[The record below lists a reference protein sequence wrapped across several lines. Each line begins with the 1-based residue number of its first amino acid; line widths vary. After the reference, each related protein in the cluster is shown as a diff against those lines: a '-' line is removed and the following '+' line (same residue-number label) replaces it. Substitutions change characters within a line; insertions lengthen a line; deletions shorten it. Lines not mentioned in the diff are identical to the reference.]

1 MGQTLKGQTL
11 VFDADDT
18 LWENNVLF
26 ERVIDG
32 FIDWVAAPGDEE
44 RTRTL
49 LDGIEARNA
58 ASLGYGSDVFRLSLR
73 ECLQEVHGRVAT
85 DEDDARIAE
94 LLRPLTDR
102 QVELIEGVAETLAA
116 LALRHELLLL
126 TKGAVEEQQWKVDAS
141 GVAHHFRSVH
151 IVPEKDEGTY
161 RRLTAELG
169 LDAGRTWMIG
179 NSPKSD
185 ILPAVR
191 AGLKA
196 VFIPHEHTW
205 VLEHEELR
213 PEDAT
218 LRLARFDELLRHF

>member
-1 MGQTLKGQTL
+1 MEQTLKGQTL

-32 FIDWVAAPGDEE
+32 FLDWVVTPDGRDG
-44 RTRTL
+44 TRAL

-58 ASLGYGSDVFRLSLR
+58 ASLGYGAEVFRLSLR
-73 ECLQEVHGRVAT
+73 ECLQEVHGRVPTAG
-85 DEDDARIAE
+85 DDARIVE

-102 QVELIEGVAETLAA
+102 RVELIEGVAETLAA
-116 LALRHELLLL
+116 LARHHDLLLL

-151 IVPEKDEGTY
+151 IVPEKNEDTY

-169 LDAGRTWMIG
+169 LDADRTWMIG

-185 ILPAVR
+185 ILPALL
-191 AGLKA
+191 AGLKT
-196 VFIPHEHTW
+196 VYIPHEHTW
-205 VLEHEELR
+205 VLEHAELR

-218 LRLARFDELLRHF
+218 LQLGGFAELLRHF